1 MLMNIGKSTQ
11 KGKLDKTVGV
21 KKPLDRTSSVEEI
34 RNTNMNMKDRWKM
47 MLAAAIGDRRIR
59 TPSSGLSDSASVE
72 IQHEESTKEDSY
84 KQTAINKIALIKLN
98 FIEQIIEEDLKNGFC
113 IMSSSFQI
121 TQLLVI
127 CDIS

>member
-98 FIEQIIEEDLKNGFC
+98 FIEQILYDLTLIKEEIDFQTDPLNYELGN
-113 IMSSSFQI
+113 SF
-121 TQLLVI
+121 
-127 CDIS
+127 S